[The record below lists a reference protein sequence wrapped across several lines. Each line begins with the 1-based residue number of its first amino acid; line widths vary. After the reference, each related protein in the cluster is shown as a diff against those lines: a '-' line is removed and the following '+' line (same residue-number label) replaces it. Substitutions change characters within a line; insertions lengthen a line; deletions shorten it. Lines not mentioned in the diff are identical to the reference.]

1 VRAFDLIAK
10 PASGVLLLAAVAMLS
25 LWPPLHAIAKEG
37 TPPAEALAEGDAVAE
52 GSTDAVAD
60 SAAAD
65 GNTVDGDLAIG
76 DDADDDVLTSEVV
89 PPEES
94 FIERSARAFTESD
107 LVFVR
112 GLSNAPFLPV
122 AFLGNTHYGDAMV
135 SEEGATPETAGT
147 RYNVNSTSQY
157 AGVPFLLNKRSMV
170 VLGEYVS
177 YSNFSV
183 DNGEDFSVASA
194 SLAAGYLY
202 QISDDWQMIGALV
215 PFYNHSSLG
224 ERGKDYWQ
232 VMGGAVARYTRNDR
246 LWWLF
251 GVGFN
256 DSDFG
261 TTWVPYVGASLIL
274 NERWSV
280 SALLPWPQVIY
291 APSKDWFV
299 SLGAAY
305 SGNSWAVNSTT
316 GAVGLNLSGFDFGFG
331 AAMRLKGPLWL
342 EGTAGVGGLRSLTI
356 NDGNVSGPSI
366 DVSSSPFINISL
378 TFRPSFA
385 D

>member
-1 VRAFDLIAK
+1 MRAPDDIGKHPLSALLI
-10 PASGVLLLAAVAMLS
+10 AAVALLNLFS
-25 LWPPLHAIAKEG
+25 SSVIADDDASG
-37 TPPAEALAEGDAVAE
+37 AESMIIEAGIASDGIGVMGD
-52 GSTDAVAD
+52 SAVAD
-60 SAAAD
+60 QDVIDSD
-65 GNTVDGDLAIG
+65 GTEDGGANE
-76 DDADDDVLTSEVV
+76 ATLTSEVV

-94 FIERSARAFTESD
+94 LIERSARAFTESD

-122 AFLGNTHYGDAMV
+122 AFLGNTYYGDAMV

-147 RYNVNSTSQY
+147 RYSVNSTSQY

-342 EGTAGVGGLRSLTI
+342 EGTVGVGGLRSLTI

>member
-1 VRAFDLIAK
+1 MRAPDDIGKHPLSALLI
-10 PASGVLLLAAVAMLS
+10 AAVALLNLFS
-25 LWPPLHAIAKEG
+25 SSVIADDDAFG
-37 TPPAEALAEGDAVAE
+37 AESMIIEAGIASDGIGVMGD
-52 GSTDAVAD
+52 SAVAD
-60 SAAAD
+60 QDVIDSD
-65 GNTVDGDLAIG
+65 GTEDGGANE
-76 DDADDDVLTSEVV
+76 ATLTSEVV

-94 FIERSARAFTESD
+94 LIERSARAFTESD

-122 AFLGNTHYGDAMV
+122 AFLGNTYYGDAMV
-135 SEEGATPETAGT
+135 SEEGATPEAAGT

-194 SLAAGYLY
+194 TLGAGYLY
-202 QISDDWQMIGALV
+202 QVNDDWQMIGALV
-215 PFYNHSSLG
+215 PFYHHSSIG

-291 APSKDWFV
+291 APNKDWFV

-305 SGNSWAVNSTT
+305 SGNSWAVDT
-316 GAVGLNLSGFDFGFG
+316 GTGKVGLNLSGFDFGFG
-331 AAMRLKGPLWL
+331 GAMRLKGPLWL
-342 EGTAGVGGLRSLTI
+342 EGAVGVGGLRSLTI